1 MIGFNLAALRF
12 VKGRYEDGKMAG
24 VLDEQDEEKVREKM
38 GKGRGKRK
46 RVVIG

>member
-1 MIGFNLAALRF
+1 MIGFNLAALKF
-12 VKGRYEDGKMAG
+12 VKGRYENGKLAG
-24 VLDEQDEEKVREKM
+24 VLDEVDEEKIREKM